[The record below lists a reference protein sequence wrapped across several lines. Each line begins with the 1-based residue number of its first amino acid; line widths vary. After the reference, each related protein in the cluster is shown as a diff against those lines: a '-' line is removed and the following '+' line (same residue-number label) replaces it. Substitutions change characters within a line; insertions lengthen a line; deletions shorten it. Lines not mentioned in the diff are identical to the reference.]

1 MNYVF
6 KKIFRFFDKLEDHV
20 RIALSHY
27 PIVYTIIGGFSIV
40 LFWRGVW
47 MTADYFPFLTGPIS
61 IIISVSILLVTG
73 LFVSFFITDRIILT
87 GIKQEKKLAEKTETE
102 VAQEESAVF
111 SALTHIKSIEKS
123 LAELSAKVD
132 ALKK

>member
-47 MTADYFPFLTGPIS
+47 MTADYFPFLTGPIGRGWPGPS
-61 IIISVSILLVTG
+61 SPGWLRKPARW
-73 LFVSFFITDRIILT
+73 DRH
-87 GIKQEKKLAEKTETE
+87 GR
-102 VAQEESAVF
+102 
-111 SALTHIKSIEKS
+111 ALRPTK
-123 LAELSAKVD
+123 
-132 ALKK
+132 